1 MVYDSWM
8 FAQEIAFGDG
18 CKGYWLAFVCELGRN
33 NLVTRLQVASGENDD
48 EVGLLWIRT
57 GWAPQ
62 VEVMN
67 LSKAKSD
74 GIRRELAL
82 VLCVYLFVLL
92 FFVLQDPLINSPF
105 QIAGFGPRLHPL
117 SFGEGVEVD
126 PLPPKEIRYTSS
138 VKYDSDR
145 HYIDNVFLQHSLG
158 VGSCSQTVVC
168 VPDCTWR
175 NYKTELKFE
184 MQRKPQRF
192 LSAVIV
198 YPKYAK
204 TVYTT
209 TVDYNCRKAV
219 RRFLSSVELE
229 VTDCIKPSSP
239 TLCFP

>member
-1 MVYDSWM
+1 MVGSLNLQEVTGPLVEPKRLGERVLDSPDSGLPPSPSPTPTVWLPSPGSL
-8 FAQEIAFGDG
+8 AENRLLDQEDHGFPSRGPPRPSNASDVPRWTELQYGSGLAGD
-18 CKGYWLAFVCELGRN
+18 
-33 NLVTRLQVASGENDD
+33 
-48 EVGLLWIRT
+48 
-57 GWAPQ
+57 
-62 VEVMN
+62 
-67 LSKAKSD
+67 
-74 GIRRELAL
+74 
-82 VLCVYLFVLL
+82 
-92 FFVLQDPLINSPF
+92 QD
-105 QIAGFGPRLHPL
+105 IAGLGPRLHPL

-145 HYIDNVFLQHSLG
+145 HYINNVFLQHTLG
-158 VGSCSQTVVC
+158 VGSCSQTVIC

-184 MQRKPQRF
+184 LQHKPLRF

-209 TVDYNCRKAV
+209 TVDYNCRKAA

-229 VTDCIKPSSP
+229 VTDYMTS
-239 TLCFP
+239 

>member
-1 MVYDSWM
+1 METTRVLIIFFCTVCLLRICCWS
-8 FAQEIAFGDG
+8 
-18 CKGYWLAFVCELGRN
+18 AFVCNRN
-33 NLVTRLQVASGENDD
+33 PPQACEQQTIPVENSQDS
-48 EVGLLWIRT
+48 WPIS
-57 GWAPQ
+57 P
-62 VEVMN
+62 
-67 LSKAKSD
+67 
-74 GIRRELAL
+74 
-82 VLCVYLFVLL
+82 
-92 FFVLQDPLINSPF
+92 LQDPLITSTF
-105 QIAGFGPRLHPL
+105 QNAGLGPRLHPL

-145 HYIDNVFLQHSLG
+145 HYVNNVFLQHTLG
-158 VGSCSQTVVC
+158 VGSCSQTVIC

-184 MQRKPQRF
+184 FQHKPLRF

-209 TVDYNCRKAV
+209 TVDYNCRKAT

-229 VTDCIKPSSP
+229 VTDFSSS
-239 TLCFP
+239 

>member
-1 MVYDSWM
+1 MVGSLNLQEVTGPLVEPKRLGERVLDSPDSGLPPSPSPTPTVWLPSPGSL
-8 FAQEIAFGDG
+8 AENRLLDQEDHGFPSRGPP
-18 CKGYWLAFVCELGRN
+18 RP
-33 NLVTRLQVASGENDD
+33 S
-48 EVGLLWIRT
+48 
-57 GWAPQ
+57 
-62 VEVMN
+62 
-67 LSKAKSD
+67 
-74 GIRRELAL
+74 
-82 VLCVYLFVLL
+82 
-92 FFVLQDPLINSPF
+92 DPLTSPF
-105 QIAGFGPRLHPL
+105 QIAGLGPRLHPL

-145 HYIDNVFLQHSLG
+145 HYINNVFLQHTLG
-158 VGSCSQTVVC
+158 VGSCSQTVIC

-184 MQRKPQRF
+184 LQHKPLRF

-209 TVDYNCRKAV
+209 TVDYNCRKAA

-229 VTDCIKPSSP
+229 VTDYMTS
-239 TLCFP
+239 

>member
-1 MVYDSWM
+1 MVGSLNLQEVTGPLVEPKRLGERVLDSPDSGLPPSPSPTPTVWLPSPGSL
-8 FAQEIAFGDG
+8 AENRLLDQEDHGFPSRGPP
-18 CKGYWLAFVCELGRN
+18 RP
-33 NLVTRLQVASGENDD
+33 S
-48 EVGLLWIRT
+48 
-57 GWAPQ
+57 
-62 VEVMN
+62 
-67 LSKAKSD
+67 
-74 GIRRELAL
+74 
-82 VLCVYLFVLL
+82 
-92 FFVLQDPLINSPF
+92 
-105 QIAGFGPRLHPL
+105 IAGLGPRLHPL

-145 HYIDNVFLQHSLG
+145 HYINNVFLQHTLG
-158 VGSCSQTVVC
+158 VGSCSQTVIC

-184 MQRKPQRF
+184 LQHKPLRF

-209 TVDYNCRKAV
+209 TVDYNCRKAA

-229 VTDCIKPSSP
+229 VTDYMTS
-239 TLCFP
+239 

>member
-1 MVYDSWM
+1 MVGSLNLQEVTGPLVEPKRLGERVLDSPDSGLPPSPSPTPSVWLPSPGSL
-8 FAQEIAFGDG
+8 AENRLLEQEDHGFPSRGHPRASDP
-18 CKGYWLAFVCELGRN
+18 
-33 NLVTRLQVASGENDD
+33 LVT
-48 EVGLLWIRT
+48 
-57 GWAPQ
+57 
-62 VEVMN
+62 
-67 LSKAKSD
+67 
-74 GIRRELAL
+74 
-82 VLCVYLFVLL
+82 
-92 FFVLQDPLINSPF
+92 SPF
-105 QIAGFGPRLHPL
+105 QIAGLGPRLHPL

-145 HYIDNVFLQHSLG
+145 HYINNVFLQHTLG
-158 VGSCSQTVVC
+158 VGSCSQTVIC

-184 MQRKPQRF
+184 LQHKPLRF

-209 TVDYNCRKAV
+209 TVDYNCRKAA

-229 VTDCIKPSSP
+229 VTDCSSS
-239 TLCFP
+239 

>member
-1 MVYDSWM
+1 MRRRLKEVVMKDPQHSGHNL
-8 FAQEIAFGDG
+8 FS
-18 CKGYWLAFVCELGRN
+18 LLPSGRRYSSATPVGSRTDFFQQLSGSCTSPN
-33 NLVTRLQVASGENDD
+33 SANHKLVWVHQ
-48 EVGLLWIRT
+48 
-57 GWAPQ
+57 
-62 VEVMN
+62 
-67 LSKAKSD
+67 K
-74 GIRRELAL
+74 
-82 VLCVYLFVLL
+82 
-92 FFVLQDPLINSPF
+92 
-105 QIAGFGPRLHPL
+105 IAGLGPRLHPL

-145 HYIDNVFLQHSLG
+145 HYINNVFLQHTLG
-158 VGSCSQTVVC
+158 VGSCSQTVIC

-184 MQRKPQRF
+184 LQHKPLRF

-209 TVDYNCRKAV
+209 TVDYNCRKAA

-229 VTDCIKPSSP
+229 VTDYMTS
-239 TLCFP
+239 

>member
-1 MVYDSWM
+1 MVGSLNLQEVTGPLVETKRLGERVLDSPDSGLPPSPSPTPSLWLPSPGSS
-8 FAQEIAFGDG
+8 ADG
-18 CKGYWLAFVCELGRN
+18 
-33 NLVTRLQVASGENDD
+33 RLLEQDD
-48 EVGLLWIRT
+48 HGFPTAR
-57 GWAPQ
+57 Q
-62 VEVMN
+62 QRH
-67 LSKAKSD
+67 S
-74 GIRRELAL
+74 
-82 VLCVYLFVLL
+82 
-92 FFVLQDPLINSPF
+92 DPLINSPF

-158 VGSCSQTVVC
+158 VGSCRQTVVC